1 MPRYIDIDGYE
12 ELFDAEYK
20 ETKKLI
26 EQGETHLDILAEG
39 FYEASQVIDRIPV
52 ADVVKVVR
60 CKDCKHLMKD
70 IVTEETPYGFDE
82 DRYVFG
88 CRKFFESSGEWV
100 DVMLDDY
107 CSSGERGKG
116 NG

>member
-1 MPRYIDIDGYE
+1 MANYINIDETVKTFEKLHGE
-12 ELFDAEYK
+12 ESSLLNCYNADWIVSF
-20 ETKKLI
+20 L
-26 EQGETHLDILAEG
+26 
-39 FYEASQVIDRIPV
+39 EAQPTT
-52 ADVVKVVR
+52 DVVEVVR

-107 CSSGERGKG
+107 CSRGRKEKR
-116 NG
+116 

>member
-1 MPRYIDIDGYE
+1 MAERNCKKCFHYNACKEVASHSGYTDINYTE
-12 ELFDAEYK
+12 
-20 ETKKLI
+20 
-26 EQGETHLDILAEG
+26 
-39 FYEASQVIDRIPV
+39 SQCENFICAD
-52 ADVVKVVR
+52 DVVKVVR

-107 CSSGERGKG
+107 CSGGERRCYEPDE
-116 NG
+116 